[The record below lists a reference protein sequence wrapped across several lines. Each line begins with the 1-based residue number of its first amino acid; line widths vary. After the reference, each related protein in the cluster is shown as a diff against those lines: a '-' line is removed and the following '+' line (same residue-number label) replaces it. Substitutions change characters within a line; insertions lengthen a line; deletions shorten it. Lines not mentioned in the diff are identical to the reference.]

1 VQINENYSNENRGY
15 ICEGISHYQLCLA
28 ESHRQESGKVP
39 NLKHLCN
46 MNTIGLVKYLYK
58 HGLKGKLQVILC
70 LEVVVGQV
78 GNC

>member
-1 VQINENYSNENRGY
+1 
-15 ICEGISHYQLCLA
+15 
-28 ESHRQESGKVP
+28 
-39 NLKHLCN
+39 
-46 MNTIGLVKYLYK
+46 MNTIGLVKYLYN